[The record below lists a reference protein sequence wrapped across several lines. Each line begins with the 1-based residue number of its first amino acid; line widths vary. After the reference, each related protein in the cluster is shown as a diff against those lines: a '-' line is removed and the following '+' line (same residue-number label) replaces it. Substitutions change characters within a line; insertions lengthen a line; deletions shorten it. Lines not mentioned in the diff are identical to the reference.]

1 MISAVFFFG
10 QNLRGGMRSG
20 GRGGD
25 LRLVEVL
32 KVAGKDEI
40 CSARVSAVLFFPF
53 LRKREIGENKS
64 EQTRLAEGLLTL

>member
-1 MISAVFFFG
+1 MVLFV
-10 QNLRGGMRSG
+10 NLEGGRLRSR

-40 CSARVSAVLFFPF
+40 CSARVSAVLFCSFLSFPWEWKTKRKF
-53 LRKREIGENKS
+53 LSRRD
-64 EQTRLAEGLLTL
+64 